1 MTGTHRIPETTH
13 VVRQA
18 MQRGLVN
25 HRAGHGRIAVVFQID
40 CPTTK
45 PVCPLTIKMALYAD
59 LTEHS
64 WTWISLGAEFVLHRR
79 VHV

>member
-1 MTGTHRIPETTH
+1 MTGTHRIPEITH

-25 HRAGHGRIAVVFQID
+25 HRAGQGRIAVAFQID
-40 CPTTK
+40 CAAAK

-59 LTEHS
+59 LTEHW
-64 WTWISLGAEFVLHRR
+64 WTWISLGAEFV
-79 VHV
+79 